1 MRRKEESGTGRR
13 QREASRTGHLRIAA
27 VSAVRKTRRLAA
39 RYTPFAYSAAPL
51 LNHDRCW
58 TPNAGDRFP
67 RTRLLRL
74 TSPRFS
80 DGSSHFGHSVFR
92 FGLHK
97 DIIFFPARV
106 SSYPPTVFAR
116 DRWTR
121 CRARVG
127 RGDTCARPSSERDR
141 EVGDAI
147 TKKKKKIAEISTLSN
162 FAIPA
167 AWTTGPAADLA
178 SVRYGAMTIVLDVTK
193 IQQIM
198 SFLVS
203 LRQFMTPCEYFQK
216 DLNESL

>member
-27 VSAVRKTRRLAA
+27 VSAVGKTRRLA

-127 RGDTCARPSSERDR
+127 RGHVRASELRARSRSRWRHNE
-141 EVGDAI
+141 
-147 TKKKKKIAEISTLSN
+147 KKKKIAEI
-162 FAIPA
+162 
-167 AWTTGPAADLA
+167 D
-178 SVRYGAMTIVLDVTK
+178 K
-193 IQQIM
+193 
-198 SFLVS
+198 
-203 LRQFMTPCEYFQK
+203 FQK
-216 DLNESL
+216 KQLTNILVTCC